1 MSSSE
6 SRVASIRIGVGAGTA
21 DDRIYPA
28 VQLAQHGELDYLVFE
43 CLAERTVARENLARS
58 KDPERGYT
66 PRMLERIEAV
76 LPACLRNDV
85 RIVTNMGAANP
96 RAGARAIRRLARD
109 IGAGDVPCAVVS
121 GDDVSDLVRAMP
133 GLELLETG
141 APLESIL
148 TRMASANAYLGA
160 DVVAKALA
168 TGARIVITGRVS
180 DPSLFLGPAMHEF
193 GWSYNDWPRLAAG
206 VVAGHLLEC
215 SAQVNGGCFADPGK
229 REVKD
234 LATLGYPFADVA
246 ADGGVTIGKLD
257 INGGRVDVA
266 TCTEQLLYEIH
277 DPSSYITPDCV
288 VAITDVRLEQVAQDR
303 AAVRGAKGRPRTQ
316 TYKVTIG
323 YFDGYI
329 GEGQVSYGGPNA
341 VARAKL
347 GAEIVQARL
356 KERGFTYPEMQ
367 VDLIGYSSVHG
378 ELASRPEPYEVR
390 LRIAARADSRRA
402 AEAVGF
408 ETRAL
413 HMHGPAG
420 GGGGSDPTVRE
431 ILAVQSVL
439 LQREL
444 VTPEIALEGNA

>member
-1 MSSSE
+1 MSSPEGRS
-6 SRVASIRIGVGAGTA
+6 ASIRIGVGAGTA
-21 DDRIYPA
+21 DDRIHPA
-28 VQLAQHGELDYLVFE
+28 AQLAQHGELDYLVFE

-76 LPACLRNDV
+76 LPACLNNDV

-96 RAGARAIRRLARD
+96 RAAARAIRQLGRELAV
-109 IGAGDVPCAVVS
+109 GDVSVAVVV
-121 GDDVSDLVRAMP
+121 GDDVSDLVRTMP
-133 GLELLETG
+133 ELRLLETG

-148 TRMASANAYLGA
+148 PRMASANAYLGA
-160 DVVAKALA
+160 DVVAQALA
-168 TGARIVITGRVS
+168 TGARITITGRVA
-180 DPSLFLGPAMHEF
+180 DPSLFLAPALHEL
-193 GWSYNDWPRLAAG
+193 GWSYDDWQLLAAG
-206 VVAGHLLEC
+206 LVAGHLLEC
-215 SAQVNGGCFADPGK
+215 SSQVNGGCFADPGK
-229 REVKD
+229 KEVKD
-234 LATLGYPFADVA
+234 LASLGYPFADVS
-246 ADGGVTIGKLD
+246 ADGSVTIGKLD

-266 TCTEQLLYEIH
+266 TCSEQLLYEIH
-277 DPSSYITPDCV
+277 DPANYITPDCIV
-288 VAITDVRLEQVAQDR
+288 DITDVRLQQVGPDR
-303 AAVRGAKGRPRTQ
+303 VAVIGPKGRQRTP

-329 GEGQVSYGGPNA
+329 GEGQVSFGGPNA

-347 GAEIVQARL
+347 GAEVVQARL
-356 KERGFTYPEMQ
+356 KERGFIYPEIQ

-378 ELASRPEPYEVR
+378 ELPSRPEPYEVR
-390 LRIAARADSRRA
+390 LRIAARCDDRRA

-420 GGGGSDPTVRE
+420 AGGGSDPVVRE

-439 LQREL
+439 LPREL
-444 VTPEIALEGNA
+444 VSPEVGLEGQP